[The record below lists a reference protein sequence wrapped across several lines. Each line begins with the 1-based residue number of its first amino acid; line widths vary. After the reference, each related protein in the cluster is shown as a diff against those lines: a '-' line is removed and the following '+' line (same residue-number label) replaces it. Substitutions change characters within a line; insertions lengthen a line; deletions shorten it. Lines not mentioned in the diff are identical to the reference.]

1 MKQLPKGPVKPKH
14 KLAAGESAKVVA
26 GKGATKYTPRGG
38 KK

>member
-1 MKQLPKGPVKPKH
+1 MKLPKGAVKPKH

-26 GKGATKYTPRGG
+26 GKGATKYVPKSG

>member
-1 MKQLPKGPVKPKH
+1 MKLPTGAVKPKH

-26 GKGATKYTPRGG
+26 GKGATKYVPKGG

>member
-1 MKQLPKGPVKPKH
+1 MKLPAGKVKPKH

-26 GKGATKYTPRGG
+26 GKGATKYTPKGG

>member
-1 MKQLPKGPVKPKH
+1 MKLPKGPVKPKH

-26 GKGATKYTPRGG
+26 GKGATKYPKGG